1 MSTSAQ
7 IRGIQIRHSQ
17 SRLAQSRLVE
27 PRSIAARFLR
37 AIGQVFACAYHRQQE
52 RRAIHAMTAMSDH
65 MLRDLGIGR
74 SQIVRTVRYGR
85 AETEY

>member
-1 MSTSAQ
+1 MSSTTQ
-7 IRGIQIRHSQ
+7 ILNAQ
-17 SRLAQSRLVE
+17 SRLPQSRLVE
-27 PRSIAARFLR
+27 PRSIAARFVL
-37 AIGQVFACAYHRQQE
+37 AIGRVFACAYSRQQE

-74 SQIVRTVRYGR
+74 SQIISTVRYGR